1 MNAILIETSGMV
13 CSAALVKNGTIT
25 AMKQADEPMQHATF
39 LPQFIQQFMEKGIK
53 IDVVAISGG
62 PGSYTGLRIGAS
74 TAKGLCYAT
83 GAKLIAVNTLELI
96 AAETIATHKT
106 KGTVIAMIDA
116 RRMEA
121 YVQPFGTDNT
131 PLTEPEAKV
140 LDNNSFNEYGQE
152 IVLCG
157 SGAEKCR
164 GMIRNATI
172 HSDVNPIANDRM
184 LTLVEKAFVAGRF
197 EDVAYYEPFY
207 LKEFY
212 TNAK

>member
-1 MNAILIETSGMV
+1 MNAILIETSGTI
-13 CSAALVKNGTIT
+13 CSAALVENGVIT

-39 LPQFIQQFMEKGIK
+39 LPQFIQQFMGKGVK
-53 IDVVAISGG
+53 IDAVAISGG
-62 PGSYTGLRIGAS
+62 PGSYTGLRIGTS

-96 AAETIATHKT
+96 AAETIATRKVE
-106 KGTVIAMIDA
+106 GTVIAMIDA

-121 YVQPFGTDNT
+121 YVQPFGIDTT
-131 PLTEPEAKV
+131 PLAEPEAKV
-140 LDNNSFNEYGQE
+140 LDDTSFAEFGQK

-164 GMIRNATI
+164 AIIGNATI
-172 HSDVNPIANDRM
+172 YSDVNPIANERM
-184 LTLVEKAFVAGRF
+184 LKLAEKAYQSADFK
-197 EDVAYYEPFY
+197 DVAYYEPFY